1 MAQSGKVKIPVQIG
15 SESHPSG
22 SRTGLVSTNGFGK
35 NKPKA
40 LFSTKGARKRRQER
54 NQEVVGGG
62 GGGRECE
69 KVENCGFPFGEESRR
84 RKENGGPINVME

>member
-15 SESHPSG
+15 SESHPPG

-35 NKPKA
+35 INRR
-40 LFSTKGARKRRQER
+40 LFSAQKEQEKGGRKEIRRE
-54 NQEVVGGG
+54 G

-69 KVENCGFPFGEESRR
+69 KVENCGFPFGAESRR